1 MLFKPPKRHRPP
13 AIIIVALVDVLLVV
27 LIFMMVATTFKPPQ
41 QPALK
46 LALPESTQTN
56 TTATDTKR
64 LVVTVDR
71 QAPFLYLGDRPVT
84 YERLREELQRSAQ
97 ANPEITLSLRADDAA
112 PFGQIVRV
120 MDAAREN
127 GIQTVNAFTRTPGA
141 APGEATP

>member
-27 LIFMMVATTFKPPQ
+27 LIFMMVATTFRTPQ

-56 TTATDTKR
+56 RVAADSER

-71 QAPFLYLGDRPVT
+71 QPPFLYLGDRPVT
-84 YERLREELQRSAQ
+84 YERLREELQRSAEL
-97 ANPEITLSLRADDAA
+97 NPAVTLSLRADDAA

-127 GIQTVNAFTRTPGA
+127 GIQTVDAFTRAPGA
-141 APGEATP
+141 PAGNTP